1 MRCVCYKR
9 VSTANQELEN
19 QTDSIEKQIELFG
32 WNKVGEY
39 SEVISG
45 MKSRDTRPQLRK
57 LLADARKRKFDR
69 VIVFELSRLGR
80 NTIDTLTT
88 LKSFEEKGI
97 NVVVR
102 GMGNLQSLVNG
113 KKNPIWNLITS
124 VMSSLYELER
134 ENILERT
141 EMGRKMY
148 VMNGGKLGRKVGTVE
163 SRDSFLQK
171 DRTKKIFNLLEKG
184 KSVRDI
190 SGRLGVSTKTV
201 VKVRKYWDKPRKEYV
216 EGLENQPVVSSMEF
230 VDLMLWEEN

>member
-1 MRCVCYKR
+1 MNIKYNRTSTIQQEGKR
-9 VSTANQELEN
+9 FDLDITEYDLTIFDKGVSGKIPFSEREGGIKL
-19 QTDSIEKQIELFG
+19 
-32 WNKVGEY
+32 NKLVDEGKVK
-39 SEVISG
+39 EV
-45 MKSRDTRPQLRK
+45 
-57 LLADARKRKFDR
+57 
-69 VIVFELSRLGR
+69 VVEELSRLGR

-102 GMGNLQSLVNG
+102 GMGNLQSMIDG

-148 VMNGGKLGRKVGTVE
+148 VMNGGKLGRKVGSVE
-163 SRDSFLQK
+163 NRKEFLQK
-171 DRTKKIFNLLEKG
+171 DKTKKIVSLLEKG

-190 SGRLGVSTKTV
+190 SSRLGVSTKTI
-201 VKVRKYWDKPRKEYV
+201 VKVRKYV
-216 EGLENQPVVSSMEF
+216 EV
-230 VDLMLWEEN
+230 

>member
-1 MRCVCYKR
+1 MRIKYNRTSTIQQQGNRFQLDKDNYDLTIFDKG
-9 VSTANQELEN
+9 VSGKIPFSEREGGIKLTQLVNE
-19 QTDSIEKQIELFG
+19 G
-32 WNKVGEY
+32 KVT
-39 SEVISG
+39 EV
-45 MKSRDTRPQLRK
+45 
-57 LLADARKRKFDR
+57 
-69 VIVFELSRLGR
+69 VVEELSRLGR

-102 GMGNLQSLVNG
+102 GMGNLQSKVNG

-148 VMNGGKLGRKVGTVE
+148 VMNGGKLGRKVGSVE
-163 SRDSFLQK
+163 NRKEFLQK
-171 DRTKKIFNLLEKG
+171 DKTKKIVSLLEKG

-190 SGRLGVSTKTV
+190 SSRLGVSTKTI
-201 VKVRKYWDKPRKEYV
+201 VKVRKYV
-216 EGLENQPVVSSMEF
+216 EV
-230 VDLMLWEEN
+230 

>member
-1 MRCVCYKR
+1 MRIKYNR
-9 VSTANQELEN
+9 TSTIQQE
-19 QTDSIEKQIELFG
+19 
-32 WNKVGEY
+32 GE
-39 SEVISG
+39 
-45 MKSRDTRPQLRK
+45 RFK
-57 LLADARKRKFDR
+57 LDKEIYDMTIFDR
-69 VIVFELSRLGR
+69 GVSGKVKFSEREGGIKITQLISEGKVTEVVVEELSRLGR

-88 LKSFEEKGI
+88 LKSFDDSGI

-113 KKNPIWNLITS
+113 KKNPIWSLITS

-230 VDLMLWEEN
+230 VDMMVGD

>member
-1 MRCVCYKR
+1 MKVKYNRTSTIQQEGERFKLDKDNYDLTIFDKG
-9 VSTANQELEN
+9 VSGK
-19 QTDSIEKQIELFG
+19 IPF
-32 WNKVGEY
+32 
-39 SEVISG
+39 SEREGGI
-45 MKSRDTRPQLRK
+45 K
-57 LLADARKRKFDR
+57 LTNLVNEGVVKE
-69 VIVFELSRLGR
+69 VVVEELSRLGR

-102 GMGNLQSLVNG
+102 GMGNLQSMIDG

-148 VMNGGKLGRKVGTVE
+148 VMNGGKLGRKVGSVE
-163 SRDSFLQK
+163 NRKEFLQK
-171 DRTKKIFNLLEKG
+171 DKTKKIVSLLEKG

-190 SGRLGVSTKTV
+190 SSRLGVSTKTI
-201 VKVRKYWDKPRKEYV
+201 VKVRKYV
-216 EGLENQPVVSSMEF
+216 EV
-230 VDLMLWEEN
+230 

>member
-1 MRCVCYKR
+1 MKVKYNRTSTIQQEGERFKLDKDNYDLTIFDKG
-9 VSTANQELEN
+9 VSGK
-19 QTDSIEKQIELFG
+19 IPF
-32 WNKVGEY
+32 
-39 SEVISG
+39 SEREGGI
-45 MKSRDTRPQLRK
+45 K
-57 LLADARKRKFDR
+57 LTNLVNEGVVKE
-69 VIVFELSRLGR
+69 VVVEELSRLGG

-102 GMGNLQSLVNG
+102 GMGNLQSMIDG

-148 VMNGGKLGRKVGTVE
+148 VMNGGKLGRKVGSVE
-163 SRDSFLQK
+163 NRKEFLQK
-171 DRTKKIFNLLEKG
+171 DKTKKIVSLLEKG

-190 SGRLGVSTKTV
+190 SSRLGVSTKTI
-201 VKVRKYWDKPRKEYV
+201 VKVRKYV
-216 EGLENQPVVSSMEF
+216 
-230 VDLMLWEEN
+230 